1 MEFEIEDYSFVVT
14 YSLEESD
21 IFVEDEEDV
30 KGGKKLK
37 IISINAYDNIE
48 EENYNYVSLE
58 LNGVKYNFFYN
69 YFLRDTDTF
78 DADVLNWI
86 VGLSTI
92 AVNENTSLIDITNS
106 AIGSSYEIEIY
117 NYTPKTGKNAGK
129 PQHGIQFSTTPKL
142 VTVEIESEEFVLPY

>member
-1 MEFEIEDYSFVVT
+1 MNRNLSNITIADLGTAQTRNVERPIIPAGTHVFKV
-14 YSLEESD
+14 LG
-21 IFVEDEEDV
+21 FVEEE
-30 KGGKKLK
+30 
-37 IISINAYDNIE
+37 A
-48 EENYNYVSLE
+48 YNYVSLE

-69 YFLRDTDTF
+69 YFLKDTDTF

-86 VGLSTI
+86 VGLATI
-92 AVNENTSLIDITNS
+92 AVTENTSLIDITNS

-129 PQHGIQFSTTPKL
+129 PQHGIQFSTAPKL

>member
-1 MEFEIEDYSFVVT
+1 MNRNLSNITIADLGTAQTKTVEKPIVPAGIHTFKV
-14 YSLEESD
+14 LG
-21 IFVEDEEDV
+21 FVEEET
-30 KGGKKLK
+30 
-37 IISINAYDNIE
+37 
-48 EENYNYVSLE
+48 YNYVSLE
-58 LNGVKYNFFYN
+58 LNGVKHNFFYN
-69 YFLRDTDTF
+69 YFLKDTDTF

-92 AVNENTSLIDITNS
+92 TVTENTSLIDITNS

>member
-1 MEFEIEDYSFVVT
+1 MNRNLSNITIADLGAAQTRNVERPVIPAGIHTFKVLGFV
-14 YSLEESD
+14 
-21 IFVEDEEDV
+21 
-30 KGGKKLK
+30 
-37 IISINAYDNIE
+37 E

-58 LNGVKYNFFYN
+58 LDGVKHNFFYN
-69 YFLRDTDTF
+69 YFLKDTDTF

-86 VGLSTI
+86 VGLATI
-92 AVNENTSLIDITNS
+92 AVTENTSLIDITNS

-129 PQHGIQFSTTPKL
+129 LQHGIQFSTTPKL

>member
-1 MEFEIEDYSFVVT
+1 MNRNLANITMADLGSAQTRNTERPIVPAGMHVAKVLGFV
-14 YSLEESD
+14 
-21 IFVEDEEDV
+21 
-30 KGGKKLK
+30 
-37 IISINAYDNIE
+37 E

-58 LNGVKYNFFYN
+58 IDGVKHNFFYN
-69 YFLRDTDTF
+69 YFLKDTDTF

-92 AVNENTSLIDITNS
+92 AVNDQTSLIDITNS

-117 NYTPKTGKNAGK
+117 NYIPKTGKNAGK

-142 VTVEIESEEFVLPY
+142 AVVEIESEEFELPF

>member
-1 MEFEIEDYSFVVT
+1 MNRNLANITIADLGTAQTRNTEKPIVPAGVHVFKVLGFV
-14 YSLEESD
+14 
-21 IFVEDEEDV
+21 
-30 KGGKKLK
+30 
-37 IISINAYDNIE
+37 E

-58 LNGVKYNFFYN
+58 LNGVKHNFFYN
-69 YFLRDTDTF
+69 YFLKDTDTF

-92 AVNENTSLIDITNS
+92 TVTENTSLIDITNS

-129 PQHGIQFSTTPKL
+129 PNHGIQFSTAPKL

>member
-1 MEFEIEDYSFVVT
+1 MNRNLANITMADLGSAQTRNVERPIVPAGMHVAKVLGFV
-14 YSLEESD
+14 
-21 IFVEDEEDV
+21 
-30 KGGKKLK
+30 
-37 IISINAYDNIE
+37 E

-58 LNGVKYNFFYN
+58 INGVKHNFFYN

-92 AVNENTSLIDITNS
+92 AVNDQTSLIDITNS

-142 VTVEIESEEFVLPY
+142 TVVEIESEEFELPF

>member
-1 MEFEIEDYSFVVT
+1 MNRNLANITIADLGNAQSKVVERPIVPAGIHTAKVLGFV
-14 YSLEESD
+14 
-21 IFVEDEEDV
+21 
-30 KGGKKLK
+30 
-37 IISINAYDNIE
+37 E

-58 LNGVKYNFFYN
+58 INGVKHNFFYN
-69 YFLRDTDTF
+69 YFLKDTDTF

-92 AVNENTSLIDITNS
+92 AVTESTSLIDITNS

-129 PQHGIQFSTTPKL
+129 PQHAIQFSTTPKL
-142 VTVEIESEEFVLPY
+142 TVVEIESEEFVLPY

>member
-1 MEFEIEDYSFVVT
+1 MRNLANITIADLGTAQTKNVERPIVPAGMHVAKV
-14 YSLEESD
+14 LG
-21 IFVEDEEDV
+21 FVEEET
-30 KGGKKLK
+30 
-37 IISINAYDNIE
+37 
-48 EENYNYVSLE
+48 YNYVSLE
-58 LNGVKYNFFYN
+58 IDGVKHNFFYN
-69 YFLRDTDTF
+69 YFLKDTDTL

-92 AVNENTSLIDITNS
+92 AVKEDTSLIDISNS

-142 VTVEIESEEFVLPY
+142 TVVEIQSEEFVLPY

>member
-1 MEFEIEDYSFVVT
+1 MRN
-14 YSLEESD
+14 L
-21 IFVEDEEDV
+21 
-30 KGGKKLK
+30 
-37 IISINAYDNIE
+37 ANITIADLGTAQTKNTERPIVPAGMHVAKVLGFTE

-58 LNGVKYNFFYN
+58 INGVKHNFFYN
-69 YFLRDTDTF
+69 YFLKDTDTL

-86 VGLSTI
+86 IGLATI
-92 AVNENTSLIDITNS
+92 AVKEDTSLIDISNS

-142 VTVEIESEEFVLPY
+142 TVVEIQSEEFVLPY

>member
-1 MEFEIEDYSFVVT
+1 MNRNLANITMADLGNAQTRNVERPIVPAGMHVAKVLGFV
-14 YSLEESD
+14 
-21 IFVEDEEDV
+21 
-30 KGGKKLK
+30 
-37 IISINAYDNIE
+37 E

-58 LNGVKYNFFYN
+58 IDGVKHNFFYN

-92 AVNENTSLIDITNS
+92 AVNDQTSLIDITNS

-142 VTVEIESEEFVLPY
+142 TVVEIESEEFELPF